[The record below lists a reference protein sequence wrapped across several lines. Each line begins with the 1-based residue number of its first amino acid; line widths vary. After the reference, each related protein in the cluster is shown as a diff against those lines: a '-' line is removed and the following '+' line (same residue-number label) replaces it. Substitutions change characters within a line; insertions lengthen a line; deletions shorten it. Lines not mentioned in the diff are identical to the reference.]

1 VATVAVPGSVG
12 GTYPQV
18 LASSDSAAVVAYTV
32 AGATR
37 PEVRLARVSLPRP

>member
-1 VATVAVPGSVG
+1 VPGSDD

-18 LASSDSAAVVAYTV
+18 LGESDSAAVVAYTV
-32 AGATR
+32 AGGTR